1 MLSALMVLLVPHLA
15 RAAGGVR
22 AAAPGRITVA
32 PDGVSGMEL
41 VVFDPGLA
49 PALLAVPPEGSV
61 RIDDWPVAPGLRRT
75 LVMARHDV
83 YAPDGR
89 ERVLPVADYRTV
101 TTAWAGSGAP
111 RATARGP

>member
-1 MLSALMVLLVPHLA
+1 MLLAAARRRLPLLSALMVAPVPH
-15 RAAGGVR
+15 R
-22 AAAPGRITVA
+22 
-32 PDGVSGMEL
+32 MEL

-49 PALLAVPPEGSV
+49 PALLAVPPESSV

-111 RATARGP
+111 RATARGPGEAPP